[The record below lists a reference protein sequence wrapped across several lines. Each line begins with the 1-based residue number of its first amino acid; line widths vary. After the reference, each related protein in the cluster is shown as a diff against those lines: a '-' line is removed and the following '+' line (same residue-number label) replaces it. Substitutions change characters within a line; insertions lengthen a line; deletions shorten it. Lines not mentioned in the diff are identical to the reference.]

1 MDVKEW
7 KSVAVRADKYKIL
20 KGLCKKKYR
29 TPGAFVEKLID
40 DYIIF
45 QSKKE
50 AMSQKEYVNFLLE
63 DK

>member
-1 MDVKEW
+1 MDIKEW

-40 DYIIF
+40 DYITF
-45 QSKKE
+45 QAKKE
-50 AMSQKEYVNFLLE
+50 KLSEKKYRQLLLE
-63 DK
+63 DG